1 MDMSSKP
8 NIDRAIF
15 DVLCLCTDVD
25 TDKIAGKLTMRQFA
39 ENVIEPMQHGKAHL
53 RYSADG
59 VLLWFFS
66 WLPIND
72 NDLKYMKEND
82 CTFPDRF
89 EILQRKSV
97 YAQMKGQ
104 IESLQEAMKNQAGT
118 IETLERQLVQSNIRD
133 KSNTA
138 SNQIDKELNKNI
150 ASQRLIRS
158 EMENQKNQQENV
170 DNKKNVQ

>member
-59 VLLWFFS
+59 VPLWFFS
-66 WLPIND
+66 FFPIND
-72 NDLKYMKEND
+72 NDLEYMKEDD

-89 EILQRKSV
+89 KILQRKTADHVLITLSLSRPKMFMRDKDICKDILKEVTTRNSV
-97 YAQMKGQ
+97 YAY
-104 IESLQEAMKNQAGT
+104 
-118 IETLERQLVQSNIRD
+118 RPVQG
-133 KSNTA
+133 KT
-138 SNQIDKELNKNI
+138 KL
-150 ASQRLIRS
+150 
-158 EMENQKNQQENV
+158 
-170 DNKKNVQ
+170 KKLRIL